1 MKPTITLKIGT
12 DAAAVADYHLILS
25 LSGCGRGFVTA
36 QAGRDCTGELVRL
49 NLGMG
54 SSVWRWFVGYVE
66 RCGPAENGW
75 KRLYVRELASALEK
89 SYPLSLQH
97 PTMTDVCD
105 DLGAKSGIQFI
116 LPDADYTRTPIPHFK
131 SPGSGCRAVESLAGA
146 FSVPDFVWYQL
157 PDGTVYAG
165 SYADSR
171 FAEKPVDIPEAL
183 FKSGAGGNSAQL
195 ALIPSIRPGVIVN
208 NQRIVTVEVK
218 NGDMTLQ
225 WVTPGGDRTPEKRQI
240 DRVYPELAT
249 GLHLPRLARVVAPT
263 DTASL
268 GDVADP
274 FRPRYAV
281 NLQLL
286 DESGNDAAAPELVA
300 VPLPVPLAGHEGGIY
315 QYPSAGTVVEVGFS
329 AGRPD
334 QPFVRQTMQNDLMLP
349 DIQPG
354 EQLQQVRAEVSQRVT
369 QAGSWQRQTDQA
381 IEESSRTRSVSSD
394 SEIRNTGQ
402 RETTVLGTDNT
413 TVIGTSSLLAGAIV
427 QIADG
432 AWSVGA
438 SGDIT
443 TRCAGRSETVA
454 ANAALN
460 VGGDLSEK
468 ITGIRSS
475 AAAVQQLLAPSIVI
489 GSLETNLMRL
499 FTDMLDVIEE
509 LATLTADH
517 SHPDTSAPTNAAALH
532 ANAARPGTLRDKYG
546 SFIG

>member
-12 DAAAVADYHLILS
+12 DTTPVADYHLILS
-25 LSGCGRGFVTA
+25 LSGCGRGFITT
-36 QAGRDCTGELVRL
+36 QADRDCTGELVRL

-75 KRLYVRELASALEK
+75 KRLYVRELAGALEK

-97 PTMTDVCD
+97 PTMSDVCD
-105 DLGAKSGIQFI
+105 ALGADSGIQFV
-116 LPDADYTRTPIPHFK
+116 LPDASYTRTPIPHFK

-157 PDGTVYAG
+157 PDGTIYAG

-171 FAEKPVDIPEAL
+171 FAEKPVEIPEAF
-183 FKSGAGGNSAQL
+183 FKSGAGGNSAQM
-195 ALIPSIRPGVIVN
+195 ALIPSIRPGVMVN
-208 NQRIVTVEVK
+208 NRRIVTVEVR

-225 WVTPGGDRTPEKRQI
+225 WVSQNGDRTPEKRQI
-240 DRVYPELAT
+240 DRAYPELAA
-249 GLHLPRLARVVAPT
+249 GLHLPRLARVIAPT

-286 DESGNDAAAPELVA
+286 DESGNDDEGPALVA
-300 VPLPVPLAGHEGGIY
+300 VPLPVPLAGNEGGIY
-315 QYPSAGTVVEVGFS
+315 QFPSEGTVVEVGFS

-334 QPFVRQTMQNDLMLP
+334 QPFVRQTMQHGLMLP

-354 EQLQQVRAEVSQRVT
+354 EQLQQARAEVSQRIT
-369 QAGSWQRQTDQA
+369 LDGSWQRQTDQD
-381 IEESSRTRSVSSD
+381 IEETSRNRSVTSD
-394 SEIRNTGQ
+394 SESR
-402 RETTVLGTDNT
+402 TTSRRDSTILGEDNT
-413 TVIGTSSLLAGAIV
+413 FVLGTSSLLAGAII
-427 QIADG
+427 QLADG

-438 SGDIT
+438 SGDMT
-443 TRCAGRSETVA
+443 TSCAGRSDTVKESASLSVGGTLDEKIAGIRTSVA
-454 ANAALN
+454 AAHH
-460 VGGDLSEK
+460 
-468 ITGIRSS
+468 
-475 AAAVQQLLAPSIVI
+475 LLAPSIVI
-489 GSLETNLMRL
+489 GSKETNLMRL

-509 LATLTADH
+509 LATLTANH
-517 SHPDTSAPTNAAALH
+517 SHPNTSGPTNSGAIQ
-532 ANAARPGTLRDKYG
+532 ANAARPAALRNKYE
-546 SFIG
+546 SYIG